1 MIKWLILFLPVLALA
16 SGDDESVTVEQEV
29 NVDTVL
35 NANPTMN
42 ANPIMNAEGST
53 LTNST
58 SSRAYGFGLGD
69 VDIAQ
74 CYRSYQLL
82 VWQGSQINPFCV
94 ADSYDQ
100 KGLHIMAAVVRCD
113 IGFIRQH
120 FDTDA
125 ACIEANTMVVQAPEP
140 PPPPAPTPTLSIP
153 DTHIQQEVEIHTEQ
167 REAFETLEQRLARI
181 EAGQRDAARKAA
193 VKRAYVQQTIEELQ
207 NDNDPEE

>member
-1 MIKWLILFLPVLALA
+1 
-16 SGDDESVTVEQEV
+16 
-29 NVDTVL
+29 
-35 NANPTMN
+35 
-42 ANPIMNAEGST
+42 
-53 LTNST
+53 
-58 SSRAYGFGLGD
+58 
-69 VDIAQ
+69 
-74 CYRSYQLL
+74 LL

-153 DTHIQQEVEIHTEQ
+153 DTHIQQE
-167 REAFETLEQRLARI
+167 ARI

>member
-1 MIKWLILFLPVLALA
+1 MRWLILFIPVLALA
-16 SGDDESVTVEQEV
+16 SGDDESV
-29 NVDTVL
+29 NVDVNQVTDIDQVV

-42 ANPIMNAEGST
+42 ANPVMNAEGST

-82 VWQGSQINPFCV
+82 IWQGSQINPFCV

-100 KGLHIMAAVVRCD
+100 KGLHKMAAVVRCN

-120 FDTDA
+120 FDNDA
-125 ACIEANTMVVQAPEP
+125 DCISANTMVIITPEP
-140 PPPPAPTPTLSIP
+140 LPIPTPVMTIP
-153 DTHIQQEVEIHTEQ
+153 EEHIEEEQEIHSEVQ
-167 REAFETLEQRLARI
+167 QAYETLEQRLARI
-181 EAGQRDAARKAA
+181 EAGQRNAARKAA
-193 VKRAYVQQTIEELQ
+193 EKRVYVQQTIEELQ